1 MNWVWFQFA
10 HLNISF
16 SLYSCHNNSCILT
29 SITSWHWSWWKIWCL
44 FYLNQKKITC
54 WVWSL
59 CPLLLQLATYR
70 YAYFTFS
77 ALWII
82 SSAVWLWGPWF
93 DKQANCHG
101 NPASLALPEV
111 LTEHFHFPLRSD
123 MSKPRLMCPFHFRRL
138 FPHYGWHLQAK
149 KHVTEKSYAFQIK
162 TRQRGREELGS
173 STLTTQVGKEE
184 CNVLT
189 STHWKQRSQH
199 IWGQTPEKEQLWV

>member
-1 MNWVWFQFA
+1 MSYFTPLKPRPKLTLLYDCLAISFNENGRNKKTIINQHRVILHVNWVWFQFA

-44 FYLNQKKITC
+44 FYLNQNKITC

-59 CPLLLQLATYR
+59 CPFFLQLTTYR

-77 ALWII
+77 ALWITP
-82 SSAVWLWGPWF
+82 SAVWLWGPWF

-111 LTEHFHFPLRSD
+111 LTEHFHSPLRSD
-123 MSKPRLMCPFHFRRL
+123 MSKPRIMCPFHFRRL
-138 FPHYGWHLQAK
+138 FPHYGWHL
-149 KHVTEKSYAFQIK
+149 
-162 TRQRGREELGS
+162 
-173 STLTTQVGKEE
+173 
-184 CNVLT
+184 
-189 STHWKQRSQH
+189 
-199 IWGQTPEKEQLWV
+199 